1 MLTAYLGQGA
11 SIQSD
16 AITVHPYLG
25 LAAMDSYVERAR
37 DSGGCLLVV
46 TRSSNPEGQAI
57 QRAITGRASCVAR
70 QVLSDIGAINTRLAP
85 GEIGPVGAVVGVAPG
100 QPELDLAA
108 ASALFLVPGVGTQG
122 ATARDV
128 ALTFEACP
136 DRVLPSASRS
146 LLAAGPD
153 VAALK
158 DAVIR
163 LNEEFRAA
171 LRLVCSGTG

>member
-1 MLTAYLGQGA
+1 
-11 SIQSD
+11 
-16 AITVHPYLG
+16 
-25 LAAMDSYVERAR
+25 MDSYVERAR

-70 QVLSDIGAINTRLAP
+70 QVLSDIGA
-85 GEIGPVGAVVGVAPG
+85 
-100 QPELDLAA
+100 
-108 ASALFLVPGVGTQG
+108 PGVGTQG

-153 VAALK
+153 VAGLK
-158 DAVIR
+158 DAVKR
-163 LNEEFRAA
+163 LNEEFGAA